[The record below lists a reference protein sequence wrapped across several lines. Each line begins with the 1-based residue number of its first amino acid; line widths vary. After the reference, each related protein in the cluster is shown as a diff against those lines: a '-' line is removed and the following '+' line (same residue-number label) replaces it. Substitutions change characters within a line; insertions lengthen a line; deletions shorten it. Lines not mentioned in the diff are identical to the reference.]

1 MNSYYE
7 RISIK
12 KYKISTNFIKK
23 IQIINNYSTILIKI
37 QNFYKFYQKKKYK
50 LLTIST
56 NYSTILIKIQNYSTN
71 LFNNYSTNLNKNTI
85 ISHLFI

>member
-23 IQIINNYSTILIKI
+23 IQIVNNFYNYSTILIKI
-37 QNFYKFYQKKKYK
+37 QINLQ
-50 LLTIST
+50 
-56 NYSTILIKIQNYSTN
+56 ILSKKIQIILQ
-71 LFNNYSTNLNKNTI
+71 LFYNFNKNTN
-85 ISHLFI
+85 